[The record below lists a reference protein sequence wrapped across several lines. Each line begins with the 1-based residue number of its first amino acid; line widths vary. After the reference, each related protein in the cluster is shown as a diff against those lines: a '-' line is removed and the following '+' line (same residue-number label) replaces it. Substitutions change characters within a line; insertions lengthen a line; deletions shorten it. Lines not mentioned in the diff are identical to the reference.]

1 MMRVWLIK
9 CVLPYL
15 TNDSPKGVQSMFAV
29 ERTSATFISSSN
41 SITVLWVSLNQI
53 RCLHVMLNVMYMPY
67 GRESG
72 LSRL

>member
-53 RCLHVMLNVMYMPY
+53 RCLHVMLNVIICHM
-67 GRESG
+67 GVRVG
-72 LSRL
+72 

>member
-29 ERTSATFISSSN
+29 ARTSATFISSSN
-41 SITVLWVSLNQI
+41 SITATNPFGPNLVLACDAQCDAYIWA
-53 RCLHVMLNVMYMPY
+53 
-67 GRESG
+67 
-72 LSRL
+72 